1 MKMIKNILCKFFE
14 GEISYIKGTE
24 NTRVDTLSRKPE
36 YLENK
41 TYPSY
46 AILKAKPDGLVFN
59 TIELTIIS
67 RLTGSN

>member
-1 MKMIKNILCKFFE
+1 MAVYNFK
-14 GEISYIKGTE
+14 ISYIKGLE

-46 AILKAKPDGLVFN
+46 AILKVELDGLVFN
-59 TIELTIIS
+59 TIELTITS
-67 RLTGSN
+67 RLIGSN

>member
-1 MKMIKNILCKFFE
+1 MAVYNFK
-14 GEISYIKGTE
+14 ISYIKGLE
-24 NTRVDTLSRKPE
+24 NTRADALSRKPE

-46 AILKAKPDGLVFN
+46 AILKAEPGGLVFN
-59 TIELTIIS
+59 TIELTTIS

>member
-1 MKMIKNILCKFFE
+1 MAVYNFK
-14 GEISYIKGTE
+14 ISYIKGTE
-24 NTRVDTLSRKPE
+24 NTRADTLSRKPE

-41 TYPSY
+41 TYPLY

>member
-1 MKMIKNILCKFFE
+1 MAVYNFK
-14 GEISYIKGTE
+14 ISYIKGLE
-24 NTRVDTLSRKPE
+24 NTRADTLSKKPE

-46 AILKAKPDGLVFN
+46 AILKVELDGLVFN
-59 TIELTIIS
+59 TIELAITS

>member
-1 MKMIKNILCKFFE
+1 MAVYNFK
-14 GEISYIKGTE
+14 ISYIKGTE
-24 NTRVDTLSRKPE
+24 NIRTDTLSRKPE

-46 AILKAKPDGLVFN
+46 AILKVEPDGLVFN
-59 TIELTIIS
+59 TVELTIIS

>member
-1 MKMIKNILCKFFE
+1 MAVYNFKVF
-14 GEISYIKGTE
+14 YINRLE
-24 NTRVDTLSRKPE
+24 NTRADALSKKPE

-46 AILKAKPDGLVFN
+46 AILKAEPDGLVFD
-59 TIELTIIS
+59 TIGLTIIT

>member
-1 MKMIKNILCKFFE
+1 MAVYNFK
-14 GEISYIKGTE
+14 ISYIKGLE
-24 NTRVDTLSRKPE
+24 NTRADTLSRKPE

-46 AILKAKPDGLVFN
+46 AILKVEPDGLVFN

>member
-1 MKMIKNILCKFFE
+1 MAAYNFK
-14 GEISYIKGTE
+14 ISYIKGLE
-24 NTRVDTLSRKPE
+24 NTKVNTLSKEPK

-46 AILKAKPDGLVFN
+46 AILKIKLDGLVFN
-59 TIELTIIS
+59 NIELTIIS

>member
-1 MKMIKNILCKFFE
+1 MAVYNFK
-14 GEISYIKGTE
+14 ISYIKKTE
-24 NTRVDTLSRKPE
+24 NTKVDTLSRKPE

-46 AILKAKPDGLVFN
+46 AILKAESDGLVFN
-59 TIELTIIS
+59 TIELAVIS

>member
-1 MKMIKNILCKFFE
+1 MAVYNFK
-14 GEISYIKGTE
+14 ISYIKGLE
-24 NTRVDTLSRKPE
+24 NTRADTLSKKPE

-46 AILKAKPDGLVFN
+46 AILKADPDGLVFN
-59 TIELTIIS
+59 NTELTIIL

>member
-1 MKMIKNILCKFFE
+1 MAVYNFKIP
-14 GEISYIKGTE
+14 YIKGLG
-24 NTRVDTLSRKPE
+24 NTKADTLSKKPE

-41 TYPSY
+41 TYPLY
-46 AILKAKPDGLVFN
+46 TILKVESDGLVFN

>member
-1 MKMIKNILCKFFE
+1 MAVYNFK
-14 GEISYIKGTE
+14 ISYVKGTE
-24 NTRVDTLSRKPE
+24 NTRADTLSRKPE

-46 AILKAKPDGLVFN
+46 AIPKSEPDGLVFN
-59 TIELTIIS
+59 TIELAILS